1 VPVIDG
7 CKALSVGASKG
18 LGASKSTQRGVLFST
33 YSTLVSGGG
42 SGNSSSSGGSGSG
55 SSSGRLAQIVAWCGG
70 AAFEGCIVFDEA
82 HKAKNF
88 VADKTT
94 GQLDDK
100 VFVHLIISHKNNVR

>member
-1 VPVIDG
+1 MIDG

-33 YSTLVSGGG
+33 YATLVSGGG
-42 SGNSSSSGGSGSG
+42 SGGGGNSSSSSSG

-70 AAFEGCIVFDEA
+70 AEFDGCIIFDEA

-100 VFVHLIISHKNNVR
+100 VFL

>member
-1 VPVIDG
+1 MPVIDG

-33 YSTLVSGGG
+33 YATLVSGGG
-42 SGNSSSSGGSGSG
+42 SGGGGNTKGSGNGSSSS

-70 AAFEGCIVFDEA
+70 AEFDGCIIFDEA

-100 VFVHLIISHKNNVR
+100 VFVILSLFK

>member
-1 VPVIDG
+1 MPVIDG

-33 YSTLVSGGG
+33 YATLVSGGG
-42 SGNSSSSGGSGSG
+42 SGGGGNTKGGSNGSSNGSSSG

-70 AAFEGCIVFDEA
+70 AEFDGCIIFDEA

-100 VFVHLIISHKNNVR
+100 VFL